1 MSTGVPETPT
11 SPIPEPTT
19 SSPTAT
25 PTPDKQPPTP
35 APIEQSRMHRFQ
47 VGDRVAILHGDISPE
62 DDSPAPTANT
72 EGDIVAFD
80 NDERTYLR
88 VAFDSSQYPE
98 DYADPKWTG
107 GELVVTEDEVRRVG

>member
-19 SSPTAT
+19 SSSTAT
-25 PTPDKQPPTP
+25 PT
-35 APIEQSRMHRFQ
+35 EQSRMHRFQ

-62 DDSPAPTANT
+62 DDSPAPTAGT
-72 EGDIVAFD
+72 EGEIVAFD

-88 VAFDSSQYPE
+88 VAFDASTYP
-98 DYADPKWTG
+98 DDWNDPKWTG
-107 GELVVTEDEVRRVG
+107 GELVVTEDEVRRVA